1 MPLKKLESLRNKLNI
16 KNSRE
21 IKIKIKRCH
30 LKNNI
35 NILINKKI
43 IKLYVK
49 PQKNLE
55 NNS

>member
-55 NNS
+55 NNF